1 MFFLRSQ
8 AHHSGRILFRSDQLE
23 FFGRHMFRLYLARRE
38 IDICV
43 KETSASILF
52 SPISAK
58 EFDGRLISPLLYHS
72 HQLCLFNLYLAVF
85 RTS

>member
-1 MFFLRSQ
+1 
-8 AHHSGRILFRSDQLE
+8 
-23 FFGRHMFRLYLARRE
+23 MFRLYLARCE

-43 KETSASILF
+43 KETSRVYFIL
-52 SPISAK
+52 SHIGK